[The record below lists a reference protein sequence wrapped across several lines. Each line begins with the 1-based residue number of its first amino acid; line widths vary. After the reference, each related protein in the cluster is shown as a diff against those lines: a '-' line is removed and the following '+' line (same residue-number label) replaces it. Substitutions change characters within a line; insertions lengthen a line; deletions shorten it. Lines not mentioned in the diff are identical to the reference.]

1 MVSQSKR
8 ISNLILL
15 LGGTSDSAPLAE
27 RLAQQGYQIL
37 VSTAT
42 EAELNVGQHPAI
54 QRRSGILDKAGMIAL
69 IQENSIQAIVD
80 ATHPYAAIVRATAN
94 EIAQE
99 LALPYFSFVRPT
111 SVSTSEKGIHF
122 APDHQAAAQLA
133 ITYQR
138 PILLTIGVKNLA
150 PYYVASASGVQIPL
164 IARVLPSDAS
174 NQACRAVG
182 LPDENII
189 LARGP
194 FSVSQNCEL
203 IRRFKI
209 GVLVTKDGGAA
220 GGVPEKLE
228 AAQITGCKV
237 VLVQR
242 PILPQQAD
250 FYDINQL
257 VDSLCE
263 QMGV

>member
-1 MVSQSKR
+1 MVSQSER

-27 RLAQQGYQIL
+27 QLAQRGYQVL

-54 QRRSGILDKAGMIAL
+54 QRRCGILDKAGLITL
-69 IQENSIQAIVD
+69 IQEKGVAAIVD
-80 ATHPYAAIVRATAN
+80 ATHPYAAIVRTTAN

-99 LALPYFSFVRPT
+99 LNLPYFSFIRPS
-111 SVSTSEKGIHF
+111 SVSRSEKGIHF
-122 APDHQAAAQLA
+122 APDHETAAQLA
-133 ITYQR
+133 ITFQR

-150 PYYVASASGVQIPL
+150 PYVAQAKAVESVL
-164 IARVLPSDAS
+164 IARVLPSDTS
-174 NQACRAVG
+174 YQACRAVG
-182 LPDENII
+182 LSDDNII

-194 FSVSQNCEL
+194 FSVSQNCDV

-209 GVLVTKDGGAA
+209 GVLITKDGGAA

-228 AAQITGCKV
+228 AAQITGCEV

-242 PILPQQAD
+242 PILEIQAHFSD
-250 FYDINQL
+250 MNQL
-257 VDSLCE
+257 VESLSG
-263 QMGV
+263 QIVI

>member
-80 ATHPYAAIVRATAN
+80 ATHPYAAIVRATAS
-94 EIAQE
+94 EIAQQ

-150 PYYVASASGVQIPL
+150 PYVAASADLIPL

-242 PILPQQAD
+242 PILPQQTD

-257 VDSLCE
+257 VESLCE